1 MKKALFFLM
10 IIISPFIF
18 SSCVFMMYIFT
29 RNSFDNYE
37 CMTAEDLTT
46 FMNKQGFGTT
56 FTLIDSEYIEQD
68 HYKMRVVY
76 LKTKDLPGK
85 TIIAC
90 QDYSSE
96 RTTIVSYNYHFFT
109 DYFFYKY
116 EDEVYAEFEKLYAP
130 LVEGLEKNKEWKLVL
145 KPKIESF
152 GFHYDDDRD
161 KKEEEE
167 KYSSAKNMLKLT
179 IYEAYLLI
187 NKEYSAETER
197 DYNAF
202 MYDLQNTYEE
212 ENWYNYGYE
221 YWDPYYYEF
230 DSSDPISSDAGVK
243 KIEKDRTPFAN
254 LHCYYSENILA
265 SEVTNKELTS
275 DSFGLKEFVFV
286 PDGEKK

>member
-10 IIISPFIF
+10 MMITPFLF
-18 SSCVFMMYIFT
+18 SSCFLMMFLAVS
-29 RNSFDNYE
+29 NSFDKYE

-56 FTLIDSEYIEQD
+56 FTLIDSEYIEKD
-68 HYKMRVVY
+68 YLKMRVVY
-76 LKTKDLPGK
+76 LKAKDLPGK

-90 QDYSSE
+90 QDYSRA
-96 RTTIVSYNYHFFT
+96 RTTIVRYDYHFFT

-116 EDEVYAEFEKLYAP
+116 EGEVYAEFEKLYAP
-130 LVEGLEKNKEWKLVL
+130 LIKGLEKDKEWKLVL

-152 GFHYDDDRD
+152 GFYYDDDND
-161 KKEEEE
+161 KKKEKE

-179 IYEAYLLI
+179 TYEAYLLI
-187 NKEYSAETER
+187 NKEYSAETQR

-221 YWDPYYYEF
+221 YWDPYKYEF
-230 DSSDPISSDAGVK
+230 DSSDPISSDAGL
-243 KIEKDRTPFAN
+243 KITEKDRTPFAY
-254 LHCYYSENILA
+254 LHCYYSEKVLA
-265 SEVTNKELTS
+265 SEVTDKELTS
-275 DSFGLKEFVFV
+275 NNFGLNEFVFV
-286 PDGEKK
+286 PDGEKN

>member
-1 MKKALFFLM
+1 MKKALFFLIMM
-10 IIISPFIF
+10 ITPFLF
-18 SSCVFMMYIFT
+18 SSCLLMMFLSIG
-29 RNSFDNYE
+29 NSFDKYE

-76 LKTKDLPGK
+76 LKAKDLPGK

-90 QDYSSE
+90 HDYSSE
-96 RTTIVSYNYHFFT
+96 RTTFVRYDYHFFT

-116 EDEVYAEFEKLYAP
+116 ENEVYAEFEKLYSP
-130 LVEGLEKNKEWKLVL
+130 LLEGLEKDKDWKLVL

-152 GFHYDDDRD
+152 GFYYDTDDE
-161 KKEEEE
+161 KKREKE

-187 NKEYSAETER
+187 NKKYTNDTER

-212 ENWYNYGYE
+212 DNWYNYGYE
-221 YWDPYYYEF
+221 YWDPYDYEI
-230 DSSDPISSDAGVK
+230 DSSDPISSDSGFK
-243 KIEKDRTPFAN
+243 KIEKDRSPFAE
-254 LHCYYSENILA
+254 LHCYYTEKILA
-265 SEVTNKELTS
+265 SEITDKELIS
-275 DSFGLKEFVFV
+275 DRFGLKDFVFV
-286 PDGEKK
+286 PHGEKK